1 MQGCF
6 GTATA
11 EHGQVD
17 EHGDE
22 AHTRENQLVLP
33 VSSLEPVVLHTWVRE
48 ADGVRVEQGYTP
60 NRECICDEVGTIP
73 RAKVGNTG
81 YTY

>member
-22 AHTRENQLVLP
+22 AHTREHQLVLP
-33 VSSLEPVVLHTWVRE
+33 VSSPEPVVLDTWVRE
-48 ADGVRVEQGYTP
+48 ADGVRVEQGNTP
-60 NRECICDEVGTIP
+60 DRKCICDEMGAVPCG
-73 RAKVGNTG
+73 KVGNTG